1 MPTNKPAR
9 SLAVV
14 VLAAGKGKRLK
25 SKLPKVLHPVCGRPA
40 LWHVLQAARKARPKR
55 IVIVVHHGA
64 DQVAEAVRS
73 WNITPEPVFVEQGE
87 PLGTGHA
94 VMVTKDQV
102 DDCSDVMVLA
112 GDDPLI
118 EGDHVKE
125 LLATHRRT
133 RSAAAIITT
142 RADRPTGYGRVIRVG
157 HQLVEIVEES
167 DAGEDIRGIDEI
179 STLFYVFRREDL
191 FLALPLVGTH
201 NRQKEYY
208 LPDTLPILNHEQKK
222 VSVVECDM
230 GGWSGLND
238 RAGVARVS
246 AIMRERIN
254 ARLMDEGVTIV
265 DPAQTYIDVE
275 VKIGEDTVVRPLTFL
290 EGTTR
295 IGEGCEIGPS
305 ARIVAG
311 RIDDG
316 AEVTFSVVRESRIG
330 PGATVGPYASIRPGT
345 VLDAGAKVGTFVEVK
360 ASRIGPDAKVPHL
373 SYVGDA
379 RIGKN
384 ANVGAGTI
392 TVNYDGYEK
401 HPTVVGDDARVGSD
415 TMLVA
420 PVKIGKGAAT
430 GAGSA
435 ITRDVPAGALGVER
449 SDQRNVPGYRSRKDA
464 EHDRGVRAAKAA
476 STAKAAS
483 KKRGTTRKKQSKGE
497 RGN

>member
-1 MPTNKPAR
+1 VPTKKQAR

-25 SKLPKVLHPVCGRPA
+25 SRLPKVLHPICGRPA
-40 LWHVLQAARKARPKR
+40 LWHVLRAARAVRPKR
-55 IVIVVHHGA
+55 VVVVVHHGRE
-64 DQVAEAVRS
+64 QVEEAVRS
-73 WNITPEPVFVEQGE
+73 WELPAEVVFVEQGE

-94 VMVTKDQV
+94 VSVTKDLV

-112 GDDPLI
+112 GDDPLV
-118 EGDHVKE
+118 EGAHLKE
-125 LLATHRRT
+125 LLSTHRRS

-142 RADRPTGYGRVIRVG
+142 RADRPRGYGRVIRVG
-157 HQLVEIVEES
+157 NQLVEIVEES
-167 DAGEDIRGIDEI
+167 NASQDVRAIDEI

-208 LPDTLPILNHEQKK
+208 LPDTLPFLIHERKK

-238 RAGVARVS
+238 RAGVARVG

-265 DPAQTYIDVE
+265 DPAQTYIDAE
-275 VKIGEDTVVRPLTFL
+275 VTVGADTVVHPLTFL

-305 ARIVAG
+305 ARLIDTRV
-311 RIDDG
+311 DDG
-316 AEVTFSVVRESRIG
+316 ASVTFSVVRETRVG
-330 PGATVGPYASIRPGT
+330 PGAAVGPYASLRPGT
-345 VLDAGAKVGTFVEVK
+345 VLEAGAKAGSFVEVK
-360 ASRIGPDAKVPHL
+360 ASKLGAGAKVPHL

-379 RIGKN
+379 RVGKG
-384 ANVGAGTI
+384 ANVGAGTV
-392 TVNYDGYEK
+392 TANFDGYDK
-401 HPTVVGDDARVGSD
+401 HETVVGDDARIGSD

-420 PVKIGKGAAT
+420 PVKVGKGAVT
-430 GAGSA
+430 GAGSV
-435 ITRDVPAGALGVER
+435 ITDDVPAGALGVER
-449 SDQRNVPGYRSRKDA
+449 SEQRTIRGYRERADARHGSGRKA
-464 EHDRGVRAAKAA
+464 KRAKRDR
-476 STAKAAS
+476 
-483 KKRGTTRKKQSKGE
+483 
-497 RGN
+497 